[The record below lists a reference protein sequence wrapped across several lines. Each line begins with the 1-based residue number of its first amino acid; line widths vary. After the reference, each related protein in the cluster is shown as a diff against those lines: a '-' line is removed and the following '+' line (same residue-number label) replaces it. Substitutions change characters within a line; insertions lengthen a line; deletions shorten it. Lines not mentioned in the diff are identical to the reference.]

1 MEKYDIFVDET
12 CFINKFLLTLE
23 SQLNQLI
30 PQKQINNR

>member
-12 CFINKFLLTLE
+12 CFINKLLLTLE